1 MGPKK
6 AGVKKK
12 KEGKVDDR
20 EAAARRN
27 ETELLALQLQ
37 LDMRSQEVRSRAGC
51 RRARG
56 GSRDGTLEVAGQ
68 ACQGAGVSAVPPNS
82 RPTPVGPEFPLLAG
96 R

>member
-1 MGPKK
+1 MGKK
-6 AGVKKK
+6 AKK

-56 GSRDGTLEVAGQ
+56 SSRDGTLEVAGQ
-68 ACQGAGVSAVPPNS
+68 ACQGAGVILPNS
-82 RPTPVGPEFPLLAG
+82 RPTPVGPECPLLAG

>member
-1 MGPKK
+1 MGKK
-6 AGVKKK
+6 AGGKKK

-37 LDMRSQEVRSRAGC
+37 LDMRSQEVRGRAGC

-56 GSRDGTLEVAGQ
+56 GPSTLEGRH
-68 ACQGAGVSAVPPNS
+68 PP
-82 RPTPVGPEFPLLAG
+82 
-96 R
+96 